1 MTKSKKRV
9 LILGAGLVSRPMVRY
24 LLELPDVETVV
35 ATRTVSKAQDLIA
48 GHPNGKAVPL
58 LVDNEPELHRLVADA
73 DVVVSLLPYTYHTTV
88 ARHCLDL
95 KKHLVTTS
103 YVGDAMR
110 QFSEPA
116 AKAGLLFLN
125 EIGLD
130 PGIDHMSAM
139 VIIDRVR
146 NAGGKVV
153 SFVSSCGGLPAP
165 DANDNPLGYK
175 FSWSPKGVLMA
186 GRNDARFLKD
196 GKEVFVPSSQLF
208 SSYWKTKVEG
218 LGELEAYPNRNSLPY
233 IELYGLQGI
242 KTMLR
247 ATFRNTGWC
256 ETMQALVN
264 LGLLK
269 DDREWSDLKRMTYA
283 QWLRE
288 FVPEEGDLRQDV
300 AKKLGLSIDNPVME
314 RLGWLGLFSDE
325 CIGLER
331 GSSLDILAKAM
342 LERMSYKPGERDMI
356 VLQHQFEVAYPD
368 KRGEFIES
376 TLIDFGQPDGDSAMA
391 RTVSLPAAIAVKM
404 IIDGQLHLTGVQI
417 PVVPEIYQ
425 PVLTEL
431 ENLGIKFQ
439 ERVRE
444 IS

>member
-1 MTKSKKRV
+1 MTKSNKRV

-24 LLELPDVETVV
+24 LLELPGVETVV

-48 GHPNGKAVPL
+48 GHPKGKAVAL
-58 LVDNEPELHRLVADA
+58 LVDNEPELHRLIAEA
-73 DVVVSLLPYTYHTTV
+73 DVVVSLLPYIYHATV
-88 ARHCLDL
+88 ARHCLEL

-116 AKAGLLFLN
+116 TKAGLLFLN

-139 VIIDRVR
+139 AIIDRVKKE
-146 NAGGKVV
+146 GGRVV

-196 GKEVFVPSSQLF
+196 GKEVFIPSSQLF
-208 SSYWKTKVEG
+208 SSYWKTVVEG
-218 LGELEAYPNRNSLPY
+218 LAELEAYPNRNSLPY
-233 IELYGLQGI
+233 IDLYGLQGI

-269 DDREWSDLKRMTYA
+269 DDREWSDLTKMTYA

-288 FVPEEGDLRQDV
+288 FVPKEGELRQDV
-300 AKKLGLSIDNPVME
+300 AKKLGLNLDSPVMK
-314 RLGWLGLFSDE
+314 RLDWLGLFNDE
-325 CIGLER
+325 AIGLER
-331 GSSLDILAKAM
+331 GSTLDILAKAM

-376 TLIDFGQPDGDSAMA
+376 TLIDFGQPNGDSAMA

-404 IIDGQLHLTGVQI
+404 TLEGQLRLTGVQI
-417 PVVPEIYQ
+417 PVVPEIYR
-425 PVLTEL
+425 PVLAEL
-431 ENLGIKFQ
+431 EILGIKFQ
-439 ERVRE
+439 ERVRK
-444 IS
+444 IG

>member
-73 DVVVSLLPYTYHTTV
+73 DVVVSLLPYTYHATV

-116 AKAGLLFLN
+116 AKSGLLFLN

-146 NAGGKVV
+146 DAGGKVV

-196 GKEVFVPSSQLF
+196 GKEVFIPSSRLF
-208 SSYWKTKVEG
+208 SSYWKARVEG

-269 DDREWSDLKRMTYA
+269 DDREWSDLKRMTYG

-300 AKKLGLSIDNPVME
+300 AKRLGLSIDSPVIQ

-356 VLQHQFEVAYPD
+356 VLQHQFEVVYPD
-368 KRGEFIES
+368 NRGEFIES
-376 TLIDFGQPDGDSAMA
+376 TLIDFGQPNGDSAMA

-404 IIDGQLHLTGVQI
+404 IIEGQLQLTGVKI

-431 ENLGIKFQ
+431 EKLGIKFQ
-439 ERVRE
+439 ERVRK

>member
-1 MTKSKKRV
+1 MTKSNKRV

-24 LLELPDVETVV
+24 LLELPGVETVV

-48 GHPNGKAVPL
+48 GHPQGKAVAL
-58 LVDNEPELHRLVADA
+58 LVDNEPELHRLIADA
-73 DVVVSLLPYTYHTTV
+73 DVVVSLLPYTYHATV

-139 VIIDRVR
+139 AIIDRVK
-146 NAGGKVV
+146 NEGGKVV

-186 GRNDARFLKD
+186 GRNDARFLKE
-196 GKEVFVPSSQLF
+196 GKEVFIPSSKLF
-208 SSYWKTKVEG
+208 SSYWKTVVEG

-233 IELYGLQGI
+233 IELYGLKGI

-256 ETMQALVN
+256 DTMQALVN

-269 DDREWSDLKRMTYA
+269 DDREWSDLKRLTYA

-300 AKKLGLSIDNPVME
+300 AKKLGLSLDSPVMK
-314 RLGWLGLFSDE
+314 RLDWLGLFSDE
-325 CIGLER
+325 PIGLER
-331 GSSLDILAKAM
+331 GSTLDILAKAM

-356 VLQHQFEVAYPD
+356 VLQHQFEVTYPD
-368 KRGEFIES
+368 KPGEFIES
-376 TLIDFGQPDGDSAMA
+376 TLIDFGQPNGDTAMA
-391 RTVSLPAAIAVKM
+391 RTVSLPAAIAVNM
-404 IIDGQLHLTGVQI
+404 IIEGQLRLTGVQI
-417 PVVPEIYQ
+417 PVVPEIYR
-425 PVLTEL
+425 PVLSEL
-431 ENLGIKFQ
+431 EKLGIKFQ
-439 ERVRE
+439 ERVRK
-444 IS
+444 IG

>member
-1 MTKSKKRV
+1 MTKSNKRV

-24 LLELPDVETVV
+24 LLQLPGVETVV

-48 GHPNGKAVPL
+48 GHPKGKAVAL
-58 LVDNEPELHRLVADA
+58 LVDNEPELHRLIAEA
-73 DVVVSLLPYTYHTTV
+73 DVVVSLLPYTYHVTV
-88 ARHCLDL
+88 ARHCLEL

-110 QFSEPA
+110 QYSEPA

-139 VIIDRVR
+139 AIIDRVK
-146 NAGGKVV
+146 NEGGKVV
-153 SFVSSCGGLPAP
+153 SFISSCGGLPAP

-196 GKEVFVPSSQLF
+196 GKEVFIPSSKLF
-208 SSYWKTKVEG
+208 SSYWKTMVEG
-218 LGELEAYPNRNSLPY
+218 LGVLEAYPNRNSLPY

-247 ATFRNTGWC
+247 ATFRNIGWC
-256 ETMQALVN
+256 DTMQALVN

-269 DDREWSDLKRMTYA
+269 DDREWSDLNKMTYA
-283 QWLRE
+283 QWLRA
-288 FVPEEGDLRQDV
+288 FVPEEGGLRQDV
-300 AKKLGLSIDNPVME
+300 AKKLGLSLDSPVMK
-314 RLGWLGLFSDE
+314 RLDWLGLFSDE
-325 CIGLER
+325 PIGLER
-331 GSSLDILAKAM
+331 GSTLDILAKAM
-342 LERMSYKPGERDMI
+342 LERMSYKPGEKDMI

-376 TLIDFGQPDGDSAMA
+376 TLIDFGLPNGDSAMA

-404 IIDGQLHLTGVQI
+404 TLEGQLRLTGVQI
-417 PVVPEIYQ
+417 PVVPEIYR
-425 PVLTEL
+425 PVLAEL
-431 ENLGIKFQ
+431 EKLGIKFQ
-439 ERVRE
+439 ERVRK
-444 IS
+444 IG